1 MYPCDSI
8 LIEDQEDVNKNIAD
22 FLRSPDRKQLE
33 TTNASLRDKIDQN
46 LIELSIQKD
55 YFEAM
60 NTILDDI
67 DPHQTN
73 GEFVKKCE

>member
-8 LIEDQEDVNKNIAD
+8 LIEDQKEVNENIAD

-33 TTNASLRDKIDQN
+33 TTNASLSDKIDQN

-55 YFEAM
+55 YFEAT

-67 DPHQTN
+67 DPHQTIN
-73 GEFVKKCE
+73 PPGEI

>member
-33 TTNASLRDKIDQN
+33 TTNASLSDKIDQN

-55 YFEAM
+55 YFEAL

-73 GEFVKKCE
+73 GEFVKNM